1 MSRGLSSLPGCKKK
15 EGNVMLQGRKGKGM
29 CAVLLMLVMC
39 FGPVPA
45 EAQAEGGAAR
55 QCKAVHGGIYGKRH
69 PLAGL
74 DLYHTGL
81 KALHRPWRPLPD
93 HLGELGGDYEKLP
106 QPQAE
111 GTVLTVA
118 YRTKVRL
125 ASALVVKS
133 DYYNGDG
140 ALAGTVVQEYEAPA
154 GERAVID
161 YLEGSLEGIEY
172 IPVRLVLQATPFADS
187 DSTDETRLG
196 PHRQY
201 LLRGRRPLF
210 AAGAALNKDSP
221 GRRARWP
228 VKTMPFRLWPPARL
242 RLRCSRLPIRCR

>member
-1 MSRGLSSLPGCKKK
+1 
-15 EGNVMLQGRKGKGM
+15 MLQGRKGKGM

-45 EAQAEGGAAR
+45 EAQAEGAPPDSARRYTVEYTVNGTRWPDWTFTIQAESAA
-55 QCKAVHGGIYGKRH
+55 QA
-69 PLAGL
+69 LA
-74 DLYHTGL
+74 
-81 KALHRPWRPLPD
+81 AAPD

-161 YLEGSLEGIEY
+161 SLEGSLEGIEY

-187 DSTDETRLG
+187 DSTDETRLALTDNICCG
-196 PHRQY
+196 EGVHY
-201 LLRGRRPLF
+201 LLLVRFEQRQPGQEGQVACKNDALQAMASS
-210 AAGAALNKDSP
+210 AAQVEMQPAAH
-221 GRRARWP
+221 P
-228 VKTMPFRLWPPARL
+228 VQVTAGGVFQA
-242 RLRCSRLPIRCR
+242 

>member
-1 MSRGLSSLPGCKKK
+1 
-15 EGNVMLQGRKGKGM
+15 MLQGRKGKGM
-29 CAVLLMLVMC
+29 CAVLMMLVMC

-45 EAQAEGGAAR
+45 EAQAEGAPLDSARRYTVEYTVNGTRWPDWTFTTQSESAA
-55 QCKAVHGGIYGKRH
+55 QA
-69 PLAGL
+69 LA
-74 DLYHTGL
+74 
-81 KALHRPWRPLPD
+81 AAPD
-93 HLGELGGDYEKLP
+93 HLRELGGDYEKLP

-187 DSTDETRLG
+187 DSTDETRLALTDNICCG
-196 PHRQY
+196 EGVHY
-201 LLRGRRPLF
+201 LLLVRFEQRQPGQEGQVACKNGALQAMASS
-210 AAGAALNKDSP
+210 AAQVEMQPAAH
-221 GRRARWP
+221 P
-228 VKTMPFRLWPPARL
+228 VQVTAGGVFQA
-242 RLRCSRLPIRCR
+242 

>member
-1 MSRGLSSLPGCKKK
+1 
-15 EGNVMLQGRKGKGM
+15 MLQGRKGKGM

-45 EAQAEGGAAR
+45 EAQAEGAPPDSARRYTVEYTVNGTRWPDWTFTIQAESAA
-55 QCKAVHGGIYGKRH
+55 QA
-69 PLAGL
+69 LA
-74 DLYHTGL
+74 
-81 KALHRPWRPLPD
+81 AAPD

-154 GERAVID
+154 GERAVIC
-161 YLEGSLEGIEY
+161 
-172 IPVRLVLQATPFADS
+172 
-187 DSTDETRLG
+187 
-196 PHRQY
+196 
-201 LLRGRRPLF
+201 LLYT
-210 AAGAALNKDSP
+210 S
-221 GRRARWP
+221 
-228 VKTMPFRLWPPARL
+228 
-242 RLRCSRLPIRCR
+242 RCV